1 MHICDEVG
9 VPPKSR
15 QKMVEY
21 GLCTKQD
28 LSSARER
35 IQRKELD
42 GLRTEIR
49 EKLLLV
55 AEWINNNPE
64 ADILKEFDEDAY
76 DLMYN
81 NERWAEEYIKT
92 ALGRPYREENLP
104 LFQDVN
110 DHDTLEAVIRK
121 SKDTVMKSPKLREMC
136 GKFDYD
142 TFLDKAI
149 RHFHALVGQE
159 TGVVEKLFIIAGRT
173 QAGKTSVKG
182 VIQSLC
188 GLLKIPLVVLTKG
201 VDESIDLHAKLV
213 ILADGTLVQ
222 GKHIVVGKL
231 CDCTVCII
239 TLAIC

>member
-110 DHDTLEAVIRK
+110 DDTLEAVIRK

-142 TFLDKAI
+142 SFLDKAI
-149 RHFHALVGQE
+149 RHFHALVGQDQQTE
-159 TGVVEKLFIIAGRT
+159 VVEKLFIIAGRT

-213 ILADGTLVQ
+213 IFADGTIVQ
-222 GKHIVVGKL
+222 GKYIVVGK
-231 CDCTVCII
+231 
-239 TLAIC
+239 